1 MGGEQA
7 PWVPVPDCEAHLR
20 RQGRDFGSSMMFS
33 TKSRNDSNQE
43 VEELGTSSLVM
54 QGQGL
59 SSDIINKLQQ
69 LL

>member
-1 MGGEQA
+1 
-7 PWVPVPDCEAHLR
+7 
-20 RQGRDFGSSMMFS
+20 MMFS